1 VQIVEAT
8 SHMRPARGLDQASAR
23 IETVE
28 AGVAIGMQHTFEPSQ
43 VRPRMLGTPVGAV
56 VVVFRRA
63 ILTP

>member
-1 VQIVEAT
+1 
-8 SHMRPARGLDQASAR
+8 MRPARGLDQASAR